1 MMFLRGDKA
10 LISSQIAESLNV
22 SRIVTVA
29 VVDYDDRIYPYRVE
43 FSNGARR
50 WVTSEALH
58 PIKKNCAKV
67 V

>member
-1 MMFLRGDKA
+1 MFLRGDKV

-22 SRIVTVA
+22 SRIVTVV
-29 VVDYDDRIYPYRVE
+29 VVDYDDRYPYYVE

-50 WVTSEALH
+50 WVTIEALH
-58 PIKKNCAKV
+58 PIEKNRAKV

>member
-10 LISSQIAESLNV
+10 LISSRIAESLNV
-22 SRIVTVA
+22 SRIVTSA

-43 FSNGARR
+43 FSNGAMR
-50 WVTSEALH
+50 WVTREELQ
-58 PIKKNCAKV
+58 PIKKNRAKV

>member
-1 MMFLRGDKA
+1 MMFLLGDKV

-29 VVDYDDRIYPYRVE
+29 IVDYYDSFYPYLVE
-43 FSNGARR
+43 FSNGLRQWVAEKSLRPIEKNRAR
-50 WVTSEALH
+50 
-58 PIKKNCAKV
+58 V

>member
-1 MMFLRGDKA
+1 MFLRGDKV
-10 LISSQIAESLNV
+10 LISRRIAESLNV
-22 SRIVTVA
+22 SQIVAIV

-50 WVTSEALH
+50 WVPREELR
-58 PIKKNCAKV
+58 PIEKNRARV

>member
-10 LISSQIAESLNV
+10 LISSRIAESHNV
-22 SRIVTVA
+22 SRIVTIV

-43 FSNGARR
+43 FSNGAML
-50 WVTSEALH
+50 WVTGEELQ
-58 PIKKNCAKV
+58 PIKKNRAKV